1 MPIEKAIDILIKDS
15 GTHFDNRMVDTFLSI
30 ETDKIINVMITD
42 NKKLEDNDRI
52 VLSSY
57 NLLNLYNLIVNHNE
71 REHTS
76 EEDRFIS
83 TFLKYYNDN
92 VEENKDE

>member
-1 MPIEKAIDILIKDS
+1 MNYSRGLIIK
-15 GTHFDNRMVDTFLSI
+15 FSI
-30 ETDKIINVMITD
+30 AEMKEFIITD

-52 VLSSY
+52 VLSNY
-57 NLLNLYNLIVNHNE
+57 TLLNLYNLIVNHNE

-83 TFLKYYNDN
+83 TFLKYYNDT
-92 VEENKDE
+92 EDDNK